1 MGKAPFSVANT
12 MTPEQKELLHE
23 AAEAALNAYAPY
35 SRFRVGA
42 AVLTDKGVF
51 IGANIEN
58 SSSNLG
64 ICAERVA
71 LSHARMH
78 GAEVYKGIAV
88 NCIDAPSD
96 GDVRTGMPCGGC
108 RQWLAE
114 LAPEAWLVTNAADR
128 VFFLEDLLPDAFVFK
143 P

>member
-1 MGKAPFSVANT
+1 
-12 MTPEQKELLHE
+12 MTPEQKQLLE
-23 AAEAALNAYAPY
+23 VAENGAQFAYAPY

-51 IGANIEN
+51 VGANIEN
-58 SSSNLG
+58 SSANLG

-71 LSHARMH
+71 ISHARMH
-78 GAEVYKGIAV
+78 GAKDFIGVAV
-88 NCIDAPSD
+88 SCIDADPD

-114 LAPEAWLVTNAADR
+114 LAPEAWFVTTATER
-128 VFFLEDLLPDAFVFK
+128 VFSLEDLLPDAFLFK